1 LKFWIL
7 GQQVKLKNFQRIK
20 KTTNGYKN
28 SRVLKNKSF
37 LYPDFTNRPDQKPDD
52 LNPGDSANPDT
63 TIKFLFLHR
72 FNFKVNLNPLA
83 QNCFAEISQP
93 ASFAMP
99 CSHDPLE
106 LMRFAEGNASAA
118 ELAKIQQQLHACHDC
133 QKQLAELLET
143 AATLKQLHRPE
154 LAPEEVE
161 RWVHH
166 LRRARKPQP
175 ARLPA
180 AVWLRRL
187 RPAPVVALLAFV
199 LLLFSYNLMQQKPV
213 VTASS
218 QEELRLF
225 LREHAIAQDQGA
237 FTTETLS
244 ALLLTENGRGSD
256 R

>member
-1 LKFWIL
+1 M
-7 GQQVKLKNFQRIK
+7 
-20 KTTNGYKN
+20 
-28 SRVLKNKSF
+28 S
-37 LYPDFTNRPDQKPDD
+37 
-52 LNPGDSANPDT
+52 
-63 TIKFLFLHR
+63 
-72 FNFKVNLNPLA
+72 
-83 QNCFAEISQP
+83 
-93 ASFAMP
+93 

-106 LMRFAEGNASAA
+106 LMRFAEGSASAS
-118 ELAKIQQQLHACHDC
+118 ELAKIQEQLQQCSDC
-133 QKQLAELLET
+133 QKELAELLET
-143 AATLKQLHRPE
+143 AATLKQLRRPE
-154 LAPEEVE
+154 LPPVEIE

-175 ARLPA
+175 PRLPA
-180 AVWLRRL
+180 TAWLRRL
-187 RPAPVVALLAFV
+187 RPAPVLALLTLV
-199 LLLFSYNLMQQKPV
+199 LLIFSYNLIQQKPI

>member
-1 LKFWIL
+1 
-7 GQQVKLKNFQRIK
+7 
-20 KTTNGYKN
+20 
-28 SRVLKNKSF
+28 
-37 LYPDFTNRPDQKPDD
+37 
-52 LNPGDSANPDT
+52 
-63 TIKFLFLHR
+63 
-72 FNFKVNLNPLA
+72 
-83 QNCFAEISQP
+83 
-93 ASFAMP
+93 MP

-106 LMRFAEGNASAA
+106 LMRFAEGSASAA
-118 ELAKIQQQLHACHDC
+118 ELAKIQNQLHECRHC

-143 AATLKQLHRPE
+143 AATLKQLRSPE
-154 LAPEEVE
+154 LPPVEVE

-175 ARLPA
+175 ARWPA
-180 AVWLRRL
+180 TAWLRRL
-187 RPAPVVALLAFV
+187 RPAPVVALVTLM
-199 LLLFSYNLMQQKPV
+199 LLIFSYNLIQQEPV
-213 VTASS
+213 TTASS